1 MLGAGLPEIWSR
13 KVPHRKNEWIGA
25 LLYLQGH
32 IHKKFCIA
40 VGGFRGAAVFFR
52 DGCNRGKA
60 DAGSAVFGGTVSA
73 LAFPDVSVKAVGGD
87 DIQSVSMADFRG
99 EAEIPGLRADRP
111 ASGDGIFHE
120 IPEQRRH
127 VKLEKGKGLRQL
139 NVPVGA
145 DFCLDCHLVI
155 VAEQG
160 VQRGVGTVIHRCVLC
175 KAGVIFRKMRPDA
188 AGVALFRK
196 G

>member
-1 MLGAGLPEIWSR
+1 MEQESSPQEKRMDRSASISSGPHPQKILYRCGRLSR
-13 KVPHRKNEWIGA
+13 SRRI
-25 LLYLQGH
+25 
-32 IHKKFCIA
+32 
-40 VGGFRGAAVFFR
+40 FR

-60 DAGSAVFGGTVSA
+60 DAGSAVFGGTVSV

-99 EAEIPGLRADRP
+99 EAEIPGLRADGT

-127 VKLEKGKGLRQL
+127 VKLEKGKGLQRL

-175 KAGVIFRKMRPDA
+175 KAGVIFRKMRPDL